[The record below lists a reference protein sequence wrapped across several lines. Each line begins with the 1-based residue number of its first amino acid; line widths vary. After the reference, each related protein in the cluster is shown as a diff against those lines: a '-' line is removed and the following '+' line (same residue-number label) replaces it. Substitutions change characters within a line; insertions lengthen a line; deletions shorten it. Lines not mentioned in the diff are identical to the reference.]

1 MVKKRTSMAIPGLHC
16 AFEVKAD
23 SSLEVVAA
31 SDEVELLVP
40 PRVFVFILH
49 ICK

>member
-1 MVKKRTSMAIPGLHC
+1 MVKKRTSMAIPGFHC

-31 SDEVELLVP
+31 SDEVELLVLQKVLIGP
-40 PRVFVFILH
+40 
-49 ICK
+49 